1 MFSYVSEFHKAHA
14 FSLGGGG
21 GASPPQ
27 PSSGGSP
34 QISSG
39 KTSPPQPSS
48 GGSPQ
53 ISSGKTSTIKQPN
66 CVSQG
71 SCTGTNDAT
80 NLTTTTNAESKNTVQ
95 GGSVT
100 VKPNQGGSANVN
112 TNPKAVTNPSTA
124 IITNPDVAVN
134 QNNVDVN
141 VTETVMLIATMMGM
155 TKLIITIIPVNPP
168 QNRQLIITINR
179 KRITL
184 MAKIVHLTLAMKI
197 HR

>member
-27 PSSGGSP
+27 PSSGGGP

-48 GGSPQ
+48 GGGPQVSSGKTSPPQ
-53 ISSGKTSTIKQPN
+53 PNSGGGPQVSSGKTSTIKQPN

-80 NLTTTTNAESKNTVQ
+80 NLKQQQTQ
-95 GGSVT
+95 
-100 VKPNQGGSANVN
+100 NQR
-112 TNPKAVTNPSTA
+112 
-124 IITNPDVAVN
+124 
-134 QNNVDVN
+134 
-141 VTETVMLIATMMGM
+141 
-155 TKLIITIIPVNPP
+155 IPF
-168 QNRQLIITINR
+168 
-179 KRITL
+179 KRGL
-184 MAKIVHLTLAMKI
+184 
-197 HR
+197 